1 MALLSRE
8 KGEEINISREEEKQ
22 FLVELDKREDTEA
35 ARLKRYLAMAD
46 LSRTEGSPIHE
57 VVDRIVNMEY
67 LKGFDIINVPE
78 IVSTDV
84 SFDLFNFAP
93 DHVARKATDT
103 YFVNEDH
110 ILRPHTTVMWYYYF
124 GLPQIKKLMEKEE
137 GFGVLSHGKVYRK
150 DEIDRNHMNIF
161 HQIDGL
167 YMMPRSKKEITR
179 PDLEEALVAV
189 ARSIFGEDVSYRF
202 NEDTFPYTDPSL
214 EMEVEVGGRWIEVLG
229 GGIARGEV
237 LEKLG
242 VDPEKYTGW
251 AFGFGL
257 ERLAIISM
265 DLPDIRLLWSEDPRV
280 KKQLHLGNIYQDVSK
295 YPQITRDISFV
306 VSEDFVPNNYFD
318 LIRDIGGDLIEE
330 VKLLD
335 SYENIEKFGEGN
347 KSYTYRIIYRSHERT
362 LTNEE
367 IDPLQQQIYD
377 ETAKTF
383 NAELR

>member
-1 MALLSRE
+1 MALLTSA
-8 KGEEINISREEEKQ
+8 KGEEINISREEENK
-22 FLVELDKREDTEA
+22 FLAEINKREDTEA
-35 ARLKRYLAMAD
+35 ARLKRYLGMAD
-46 LSRTEGSPIHE
+46 LSRTPGSPINE
-57 VVDRIVNMEY
+57 VVERIAEMEY
-67 LKGFDIINVPE
+67 FKGFDRINVPE
-78 IVSTDV
+78 IVSTEI

-103 YFVNEDH
+103 YFVSDNY

-124 GLPQIKKLMEKEE
+124 GLSRIKELMKNGE

-167 YMMPRSKKEITR
+167 YMMPRKKKEITR
-179 PDLEEALVAV
+179 ADLEEALIEV
-189 ARSIFGEDVSYRF
+189 ARSVFGKEVAYRF

-237 LEKLG
+237 LAKLG
-242 VDPEKYTGW
+242 VNPDEYTGW

-280 KKQLHLGNIYQDVSK
+280 KEQLHLGNIYQDVSK
-295 YPQITRDISFV
+295 FPEITRDISFV
-306 VSEDFVPNNYFD
+306 VSTEFVPNNYFD
-318 LIRDIGGDLIEE
+318 LIRDIGGDLVEE
-330 VKLLD
+330 VRLLD
-335 SYENIEKFGEGN
+335 SYENAEKFGEGK

-367 IDPLQQQIYD
+367 IDPLQKRIYD